1 MKTKQISRREAL
13 KTAALAGAVLAAAPR
28 LFAQPAPAAPGG
40 PAMPITS
47 AAAPAPSG
55 PFTLPPLPYAYDALE
70 PHIDA
75 LTMHIHHDKH
85 HKAYVDNL
93 NRAVASFAPEPIP
106 GIEVLLTHMD
116 GLQANVRT
124 AIRNNGGGHY
134 NHSLFWQMMKPS
146 GGGAP
151 AGDLGKAIDASFGS
165 FDDFKKKFSA
175 TALKVFGSGWTWLTL
190 NGGKLML
197 ETTPNQDSPLTDG
210 HQVLLGLD
218 VWEHAYYLKYQNVRA
233 EYAGAWWNVVNWDFV
248 ADRYN
253 QSKA

>member
-13 KTAALAGAVLAAAPR
+13 KTTALAGAMLAAAPR
-28 LFAQPAPAAPGG
+28 LFAQTSPASPAMPTPTPAPA
-40 PAMPITS
+40 
-47 AAAPAPSG
+47 G

-93 NRAVASFAPEPIP
+93 NRAVASLAPDPIP
-106 GIEVLLTHMD
+106 SIEVILTHLD

-134 NHSLFWQMMKPS
+134 NHSLFWQMMKPA
-146 GGGAP
+146 GGGGP
-151 AGDLGKAIDASFGS
+151 TGDLASAINASFGD
-165 FDDFKKKFSA
+165 FEGFKKKFSGSA
-175 TALKVFGSGWTWLTL
+175 MKVFGSGWAWLTL
-190 NGGKLML
+190 NGKNLMI
-197 ETTPNQDSPLTDG
+197 ETTPNQDTPLTDG

-218 VWEHAYYLKYQNVRA
+218 VWEHAYYLKHQNVRA
-233 EYAGAWWNVVNWDFV
+233 EYIADWWNVVNWDFV
-248 ADRYN
+248 AGRYA
-253 QSKA
+253 QFKA